1 MGYYEMIANC
11 VDYAEY
17 LAWQRE
23 NRKKKIKWRLFD
35 DDFRLWDGRSQQKDK
50 DERSKDESS
59 WESSVQQDSQES
71 EIRSPGGRRAC
82 GVTNYLLRL
91 EGEREYFILKNSLG

>member
-23 NRKKKIKWRLFD
+23 NRKKRKE
-35 DDFRLWDGRSQQKDK
+35 
-50 DERSKDESS
+50 ERK
-59 WESSVQQDSQES
+59 
-71 EIRSPGGRRAC
+71 
-82 GVTNYLLRL
+82 
-91 EGEREYFILKNSLG
+91 